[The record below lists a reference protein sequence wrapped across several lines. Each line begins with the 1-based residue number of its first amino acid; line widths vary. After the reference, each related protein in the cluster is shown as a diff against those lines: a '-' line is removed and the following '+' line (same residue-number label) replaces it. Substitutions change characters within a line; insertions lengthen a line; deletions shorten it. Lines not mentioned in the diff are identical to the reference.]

1 MLRAGIVGLPNVGK
15 STLFNAL
22 TATKNAQSAN
32 YPFCT
37 IEPNVGVVTVPDER
51 LQILC
56 NLCKAKEIIPTV
68 IEFVDIAGLVKG
80 ASNGEGLG
88 NQFLHNIREV
98 DAIIQVV
105 RCFDDENTI
114 HVSGKVNPIDD
125 IETINTELALAD
137 LSTVEKRAARIAK
150 QAKGG
155 DKDAVLEDKVLKKL
169 TELLSDCKFINVNEH
184 FDDVSKD
191 ALNIAK
197 KNVNRHQ
204 LSARVSCVQADALAP
219 APGFLGK
226 FDLIVSNPPYIPTV
240 EMAEVDGSVKDYE
253 PHLAL
258 DGGKDGLDFYRS
270 IVKNYSS
277 ALKPGGYMCFEFGMG
292 QGDDV
297 CQILKDH
304 GYTILERV
312 EDFNNRE
319 RAVLAQLGRKED

>member
-1 MLRAGIVGLPNVGK
+1 MQQEPEH
-15 STLFNAL
+15 
-22 TATKNAQSAN
+22 TASLLA
-32 YPFCT
+32 
-37 IEPNVGVVTVPDER
+37 R
-51 LQILC
+51 HLLC
-56 NLCKAKEIIPTV
+56 Y
-68 IEFVDIAGLVKG
+68 
-80 ASNGEGLG
+80 
-88 NQFLHNIREV
+88 
-98 DAIIQVV
+98 
-105 RCFDDENTI
+105 
-114 HVSGKVNPIDD
+114 VSGKTHEQIVADREMYASQQVCDAMESAVNRLLDGEPLAYILGEWTFYGMNLYIDRNVLIPRD
-125 IETINTELALAD
+125 DTCAVTQLAIKRGLFLEQDPRILDLCTGSGCIGLA
-137 LSTVEKRAARIAK
+137 VAQRV
-150 QAKGG
+150 
-155 DKDAVLEDKVLKKL
+155 KDARVTLA
-169 TELLSDCKFINVNEH
+169 
-184 FDDVSKD
+184 DVSKD

-240 EMAEVDGSVKDYE
+240 EMAELDGSVKDYE

-277 ALKPGGYMCFEFGMG
+277 VLKPGGYMCFEFGMG